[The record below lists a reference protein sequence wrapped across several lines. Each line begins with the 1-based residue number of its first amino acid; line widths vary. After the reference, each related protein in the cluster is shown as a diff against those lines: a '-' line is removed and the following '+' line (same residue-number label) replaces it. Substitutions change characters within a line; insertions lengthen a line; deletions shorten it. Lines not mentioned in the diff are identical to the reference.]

1 MRVIAGRWKGHRL
14 VSPYGDSTRPTTNRV
29 KESLF
34 SILGNRLAGE
44 KVIDLYCGSGALGIE
59 ALSRGAGHVTFVDS
73 AFKALQAVRI
83 NLKTLKVEPELKQVI
98 RKDAITWLKGFLYQD
113 GPSVWL
119 LADPPYDEETA
130 LKLIALA
137 TARPDRILG
146 LILEHEPL
154 ESMEIPEG
162 WQCDRR
168 QYGRTEISILEY
180 SS

>member
-1 MRVIAGRWKGHRL
+1 MRVIAGRWRGHRL
-14 VSPYGDSTRPTTNRV
+14 VAPFGDKTRPTTDRV

-34 SILGNRLAGE
+34 SILGNRLTGE
-44 KVIDLYCGSGALGIE
+44 NVIDLYCGSGALGIE

-73 AFKALQAVRI
+73 AFKAVQAVRS
-83 NLKTLKVEPELKQVI
+83 NLKSLKVEPEIKLVI
-98 RKDAITWLKGFLYQD
+98 RKDAVTWLKEFLYQD

-119 LADPPYDEETA
+119 LADPPYDEETV
-130 LKLIALA
+130 LNLMALA

-146 LILEHEPL
+146 LVLEHEPL
-154 ESMEIPEG
+154 ESSEIPAG

-168 QYGRTEISILEY
+168 RYGRTEISILEH